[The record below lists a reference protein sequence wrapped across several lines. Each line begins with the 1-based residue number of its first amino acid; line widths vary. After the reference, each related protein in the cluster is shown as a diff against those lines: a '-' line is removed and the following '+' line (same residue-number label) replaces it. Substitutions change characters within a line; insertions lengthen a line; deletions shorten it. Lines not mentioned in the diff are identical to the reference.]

1 MNEITLRR
9 AFLDRR
15 SCTESTLKLDYEKEQ
30 EVTFRANSLLKI
42 SFKDFII
49 MIWFKENLMLS
60 ILPKYIAARVSKDI
74 RDTYEQFSE
83 ETRLKGNTPFK

>member
-30 EVTFRANSLLKI
+30 EVTSQAYAFFL
-42 SFKDFII
+42 SFNDSII
-49 MIWFKENLMLS
+49 MLCFKEILMLS

-74 RDTYEQFSE
+74 RDTYEQSSE